1 MAIVIDLPAEVEERL
16 REEAAKHGQETA
28 DYVKA
33 LVEQQVRLQ
42 ALDALRDRQRP
53 RSLADLK
60 PRIPPPPG
68 SNGFAEIIG
77 KWPGDETDEVI
88 QAALDE
94 LS

>member
-1 MAIVIDLPAEVEERL
+1 MTITLDLPAEVEKRL
-16 REEAAKHGQETA
+16 QGEAAKRGKETA

-33 LVEQQVRLQ
+33 LVEQYVRLR
-42 ALDALRDRQRP
+42 ALDALRGRQRP
-53 RSLADLK
+53 QSLADLK
-60 PRIPPPPG
+60 PRILPPPS

-77 KWPGDETDEVI
+77 KWPGDEMDEEI